1 MPDIDDFILP
11 DTFEELMGQQQEPL
25 EQQPVQTIP
34 GKSMQNINTGRGEKK
49 LDLTE
54 VTIAPTATHL
64 KPTATICPI
73 QPRILSMSQ
82 RLERQKFN
90 EERTRNRQF
99 RGHPNFDWGL
109 QYRVLPEGNIY
120 KIQSYNSK
128 LKTYRLKNIALDK
141 QNLTVPY
148 QFITADLNNERDT
161 YTLGLEQNF
170 LREKKK
176 NANLMNRI
184 KFLQNKINQLEGN
197 QN

>member
-1 MPDIDDFILP
+1 
-11 DTFEELMGQQQEPL
+11 
-25 EQQPVQTIP
+25 
-34 GKSMQNINTGRGEKK
+34 
-49 LDLTE
+49 
-54 VTIAPTATHL
+54 
-64 KPTATICPI
+64 
-73 QPRILSMSQ
+73 MSQ

-109 QYRVLPEGNIY
+109 QYRILPEGNIY
-120 KIQSYNSK
+120 KIQSYSSK
-128 LKTYRLKNIALDK
+128 LKTYRLKNIALEK

-161 YTLGLEQNF
+161 YTLGLEQDF

-176 NANLMNRI
+176 NANLLNRV
-184 KFLQNKINQLEGN
+184 KFLQNKINKLE

>member
-1 MPDIDDFILP
+1 MPDLDDFIVP
-11 DTFEELMGQQQEPL
+11 DTLEELMGHQQE
-25 EQQPVQTIP
+25 QPQHNQYKPDQEKVCKTSVP
-34 GKSMQNINTGRGEKK
+34 GEERKK
-49 LDLTE
+49 IDMTE
-54 VTIAPTATHL
+54 VKIAPTATHL
-64 KPTATICPI
+64 KPTAKVCPI
-73 QPRILSMSQ
+73 QPRILTMSQ

-109 QYRVLPEGNIY
+109 QYRILPEGNIY

-128 LKTYRLKNIALDK
+128 LKTYRLKNIALEK

-161 YTLGLEQNF
+161 YTLGLQQNF

-176 NANLMNRI
+176 NANLLNRI
-184 KFLQNKINQLEGN
+184 KFLQNEINKLE

>member
-1 MPDIDDFILP
+1 MPDLDDFILP
-11 DTFEELMGQQQEPL
+11 DTFEELMGQQQEPP
-25 EQQPVQTIP
+25 EQQPVQTTP
-34 GKSMQNINTGRGEKK
+34 GKSMQNINTGRGGKI
-49 LDLTE
+49 DMTE
-54 VTIAPTATHL
+54 VAIAPTATHL

-128 LKTYRLKNIALDK
+128 LKTYRLKDIALDR
-141 QNLTVPY
+141 QNLTIPY
-148 QFITADLNNERDT
+148 QFITADLNNERDR
-161 YTLGLEQNF
+161 YTLGLEQTF
-170 LREKKK
+170 FAR
-176 NANLMNRI
+176 RRRT
-184 KFLQNKINQLEGN
+184 QT
-197 QN
+197 